1 MDSWRP
7 SPPSEIWLPDRWGMD
22 RSGRQPVHLDPLLRR
37 TGRVRSE
44 GCRVLRFPGSE
55 DDDTESGAVDRKGG
69 ELVRDRGDQ
78 GRPRRIVGLR
88 VADHLR
94 QEVYEIG
101 GLDDRSAV
109 LTVPERRKGC
119 VAGDADVATARRTS
133 VVRRDSGLSYLL
145 DEIVHVHVDLRH
157 DLAAAVSADFARFL
171 PQAERLVDACRRFV
185 VFRLDQVSRLLEEL
199 AASVVLGH
207 RDGPSRSPGVE
218 SDSAEDVGL
227 ADHGGRMPAGD
238 ERPGPPIEAFPR
250 AHWMVRREGPG
261 SPARE
266 RTARAPAEGR
276 VGIDPA

>member
-1 MDSWRP
+1 MYTIR
-7 SPPSEIWLPDRWGMD
+7 EGKMAEWLDGWTRCVLP
-22 RSGRQPVHLDPLLRR
+22 LRR
-37 TGRVRSE
+37 KFGFRI
-44 GCRVLRFPGSE
+44 
-55 DDDTESGAVDRKGG
+55 DGAW
-69 ELVRDRGDQ
+69 
-78 GRPRRIVGLR
+78 IVPDG
-88 VADHLR
+88 
-94 QEVYEIG
+94 
-101 GLDDRSAV
+101 
-109 LTVPERRKGC
+109 RKGC

-238 ERPGPPIEAFPR
+238 ERPGPPTQGCPKANTAGSAKRRRSPMSGPR
-250 AHWMVRREGPG
+250 SSSA
-261 SPARE
+261 
-266 RTARAPAEGR
+266 
-276 VGIDPA
+276 